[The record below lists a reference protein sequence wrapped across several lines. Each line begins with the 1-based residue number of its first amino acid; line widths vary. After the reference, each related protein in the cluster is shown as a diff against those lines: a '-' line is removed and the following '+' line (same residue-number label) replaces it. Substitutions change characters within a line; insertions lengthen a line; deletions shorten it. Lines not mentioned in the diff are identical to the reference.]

1 MKNEIKVITKAD
13 LLDIIYPGY
22 WDNQGYLKVS
32 YPESN
37 EAVDKWAKDNN
48 YAVYED
54 WRENFSVS
62 TGIAIAERNNNVGVV
77 VDDLS

>member
-1 MKNEIKVITKAD
+1 MEIKVITKVD

-22 WDNQGYLKVS
+22 WNNQGYLKISPVEAN
-32 YPESN
+32 ES
-37 EAVDKWAKDNN
+37 VDQWAKDNN

-54 WRENFSVS
+54 WREDFSIS
-62 TGIAIAERNNNVGVV
+62 TGIKIAERNNNVGVV